1 MQRQLLKN
9 YKPEKYWLL
18 YTDYE
23 RLFAIQ
29 LTFH

>member
-1 MQRQLLKN
+1 MQRQLLKY
-9 YKPEKYWLL
+9 YKSETIGYA
-18 YTDYE
+18 DYE

>member
-1 MQRQLLKN
+1 MKYKRAKKSKKN
-9 YKPEKYWLL
+9 IGC